1 MKIIFSLL
9 FLLVNLCPITLVAQE
24 LNFIVK
30 VNQGKAGITDK
41 NVFTEMENT
50 FSQFLN
56 TRKWT
61 NDVYASKERINC
73 NLVITL
79 DEGSSIGNYKAIVQ
93 VQAARPV
100 FETNYQTL
108 LLNFADRDWVFEYQP
123 SQPMEFSDNLF
134 SSNLTSMLSFY
145 AYVILGLDYD
155 SFGKLQGNPFYEKA
169 FNIVTNAQQVNF
181 PGWKQFDSNRN
192 RYWLAENLMNQQVL
206 PLREGLYLYHRQ
218 GMDLFAKSPEEARKN
233 ILEALKNIK
242 KVSEARPNT
251 IAIIAFLDAK
261 TDELINIFSEG
272 DMAVRR
278 EAYTILSA
286 LDPTKVSKMAPMIKQ

>member
-1 MKIIFSLL
+1 MKIYLSIVFLCLNLFSLSL
-9 FLLVNLCPITLVAQE
+9 SAQE
-24 LNFIVK
+24 LNFVVK
-30 VNQGKAGITDK
+30 VNQGKAQITDK

-50 FSQFLN
+50 FAQFLN

-79 DEGSSIGNYKAIVQ
+79 DKGSSIGSYVAIVQ

-100 FETNYQTL
+100 FETSYQTM
-108 LLNFADRDWVFEYQP
+108 LLNFADRDWTFEYQP
-123 SQPMEFSDNLF
+123 SQPMEFSENVF
-134 SSNLTSMLSFY
+134 SNNLTSMLAFY

-155 SFGKLQGNPFYEKA
+155 SFGKLQGNPHYEKA
-169 FNIVTNAQQVNF
+169 FNIVTNAQQTNF

-218 GMDLFAKSPEEARKN
+218 GMDIFAKSPDEARKN

-261 TDELINIFSEG
+261 TDEMVNIFSQG
-272 DMAVRR
+272 DMTVRR

-286 LDPTKVSKMAPMIKQ
+286 LDPTKVSKMGAMIK

>member
-1 MKIIFSLL
+1 M
-9 FLLVNLCPITLVAQE
+9 E
-24 LNFIVK
+24 
-30 VNQGKAGITDK
+30 KA
-41 NVFTEMENT
+41 

-61 NDVYASKERINC
+61 NDVYSAKERINC

-79 DEGSSIGNYKAIVQ
+79 NEKSTIGSYEAIVQ

-100 FETNYQTL
+100 FETNYQTM
-108 LLNFADRDWVFEYQP
+108 LLNFADRDWAFEYQP
-123 SQPMEFSDNLF
+123 SQPMEFSEQVF
-134 SSNLTSMLSFY
+134 SSNITAMLSFY
-145 AYVILGLDYD
+145 AYIILGLDYD

-169 FNIVTNAQQVNF
+169 FNIVTNAQQTNF
-181 PGWKQFDSNRN
+181 PGWKQFNSNRN

-206 PLREGLYLYHRQ
+206 PLREGSYLYHRQ
-218 GMDLFAKSPEEARKN
+218 GMDIFATAPDDARKN
-233 ILEALKNIK
+233 ILQALKNVK
-242 KVSEARPNT
+242 KVNEARPNT

-261 TDELINIFSEG
+261 TDELVHVFSKG

-286 LDPTKVSKMAPMIKQ
+286 LDPTKISKMAPMIK

>member
-1 MKIIFSLL
+1 MKTYFCLIFLFTNLFSTSLL
-9 FLLVNLCPITLVAQE
+9 AQE

-30 VNQGKAGITDK
+30 VNQGKAEITDK

-56 TRKWT
+56 TRKWS
-61 NDVYASKERINC
+61 NDIYTSKERINC

-79 DEGSSIGNYKAIVQ
+79 DKGSSIGSYAAIVQ

-100 FETNYQTL
+100 YETTYQTL
-108 LLNFADRDWVFEYQP
+108 LLNFADRDWNFEYQP
-123 SQPMEFSDNLF
+123 SQPMEFSENVF
-134 SSNLTSMLSFY
+134 SNNITSMLAFY
-145 AYVILGLDYD
+145 AYIILGLDYD

-169 FNIVTNAQQVNF
+169 FNIVTNAQQTNF

-218 GMDLFAKSPEEARKN
+218 GMDIFTKSPDEARKN

-242 KVSEARPNT
+242 KVSEVRPNT

-261 TDELINIFSEG
+261 TDELVNIFSQG

-286 LDPTKVSKMAPMIKQ
+286 LDPTKIGKMAPMIK

>member
-1 MKIIFSLL
+1 MKFLIGIFFLL
-9 FLLVNLCPITLVAQE
+9 FNFSTYNIFAQE
-24 LNFIVK
+24 FNFVVK
-30 VNQGKAGITDK
+30 VNQGKAQITDK
-41 NVFTEMENT
+41 NVFTEMEKA

-61 NDVYASKERINC
+61 NDVYSAKERINC

-79 DEGSSIGNYKAIVQ
+79 NEKSTIGSYEAIVQ

-100 FETNYQTL
+100 FETNYQTM
-108 LLNFADRDWVFEYQP
+108 LLNFADRDWAFEYQP
-123 SQPMEFSDNLF
+123 SQPMEFSEQVF
-134 SSNLTSMLSFY
+134 SSNITAMLSFY
-145 AYVILGLDYD
+145 AYIILGLDYD

-169 FNIVTNAQQVNF
+169 FNIVTNAQQTNF
-181 PGWKQFDSNRN
+181 PGWKQFNSNRN

-206 PLREGLYLYHRQ
+206 PLREGSYLYHRQ
-218 GMDLFAKSPEEARKN
+218 GMDIFATAPDDARKN
-233 ILEALKNIK
+233 ILQALKNVK
-242 KVSEARPNT
+242 KVNEARPNT

-261 TDELINIFSEG
+261 TDELVHVFSKG

-286 LDPTKVSKMAPMIKQ
+286 LDPTKISKMAPMIK